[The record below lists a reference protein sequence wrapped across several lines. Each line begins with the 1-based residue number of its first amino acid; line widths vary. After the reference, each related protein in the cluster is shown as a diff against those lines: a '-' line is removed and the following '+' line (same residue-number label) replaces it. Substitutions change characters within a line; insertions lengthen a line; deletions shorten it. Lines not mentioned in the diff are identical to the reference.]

1 MQFRQQALAKQQS
14 PEDLDVPAHLAR
26 PQGRLVLL
34 VTAAVVAAA
43 CFWAVTGTVTSKVS
57 APGILFHAEG
67 SYTLQSPVSGQVVAV
82 YANPGDT
89 VAANAP
95 LLGVRTEAGAGTG
108 LGTGPGT
115 GTGTTSQKAQ
125 TQIVRAVSAGRL
137 TTFTAA
143 LGSIVTLGSQLAT
156 VERINSADEPLVA
169 VLYAAP
175 NNASS
180 IPVGAEVDLTV
191 QSVPVQQYGLLRG
204 HVVSVG
210 HSPEAAQQI
219 AGFLGSAQLGQ
230 AFSAQGEPVPVVVQL
245 ERSGSTKSGYAWSTQ
260 QGPPYALQSTQLLS
274 AAVNLAGQHPI
285 DWILP

>member
-14 PEDLDVPAHLAR
+14 PEDLDLPAHLAR

-43 CFWAVTGTVTSKVS
+43 CFWAVTGTVSSKVS

-67 SYTLQSPVSGQVVAV
+67 SYTLQSPLAGQVVAV
-82 YANPGDT
+82 YAQPGDT

-95 LLGVRTEAGAGTG
+95 LLGVRTTASVSA
-108 LGTGPGT
+108 GT
-115 GTGTTSQKAQ
+115 GTGSAAPK

-143 LGSIVTLGSQLAT
+143 LGSVVTVGTQLAT
-156 VERINSADEPLVA
+156 VERISSADEPLVA

-175 NNASS
+175 DNAES

-191 QSVPVQQYGLLRG
+191 QAVPVSQYGLLRG
-204 HVVSVG
+204 HVVSIG

-219 AGFLGSAQLGQ
+219 ADFLGSAQLGR

-245 ERSGSTKSGYAWSTQ
+245 ERSSGTKSGYAWSSQ
-260 QGPPYALQSTQLLS
+260 QGPPYALQSTQRLS
-274 AAVNLAGQHPI
+274 AAVHLAGQHPI

>member
-43 CFWAVTGTVTSKVS
+43 CFWAVTGTVSSKVS

-67 SYTLQSPVSGQVVAV
+67 SYTLQSPVAGQVVAV
-82 YANPGDT
+82 YAQPGDT

-95 LLGVRTEAGAGTG
+95 LLGVRTSASVS
-108 LGTGPGT
+108 T
-115 GTGTTSQKAQ
+115 GTGTAAPK
-125 TQIVRAVSAGRL
+125 TQLVRAVSAGRL
-137 TTFTAA
+137 STFTAA
-143 LGSIVTLGSQLAT
+143 LGSVVTVGSQLAT

-175 NNASS
+175 NNAES

-191 QSVPVQQYGLLRG
+191 QSVPVSQYGLLRG
-204 HVVSVG
+204 HVVSIG

-219 AGFLGSAQLGQ
+219 ADFLGSAQLGQ
-230 AFSAQGEPVPVVVQL
+230 AFSTQGEPVPVVVQL
-245 ERSGSTKSGYAWSTQ
+245 ERSSGTKSGYAWSSQ

-274 AAVNLAGQHPI
+274 AAVHLAGQHPI